1 MRLKLVVA
9 LGTVYLVWG
18 STYLAMAVADRAL
31 PPFLMLSV
39 RFLLAGGALYVW
51 SAWRGDLAADRPGR
65 REWSAA
71 AIAASLLLV
80 VDTGGVAYAVERVP
94 TGQAAL
100 LIASVPLFTA
110 VLDRVFL
117 GTRLPLGAIAGIATG
132 LVGVGLLVGPGGRV
146 DLLGTAV
153 LLGAAFAWASGT
165 VYARGAALPRRPIVS
180 ASLQMLCGGVMLAVL
195 GAATGELSRVRLGA
209 ISAAGIG
216 AIGYL
221 VVFGSIAAFTAFGWL
236 LRHASIP
243 VLSTYSY
250 VNPAVAVALGW
261 LVMGEHVGGKEIA
274 AGLVILASVGL
285 LLFVREPAAP
295 AEPTPESLPRYI
307 RDQEAQAVGVRS
319 VPRLAELRRI
329 SS

>member
-1 MRLKLVVA
+1 MRLKLGAA
-9 LGTVYLVWG
+9 LVTVYLVWG
-18 STYLAMAVADRAL
+18 STYLAMAVADKAL

-39 RFLLAGGALYVW
+39 RFLVAGAALYAW

-71 AIAASLLLV
+71 AIAASLMLV
-80 VDTGGVAYAVERVP
+80 LDTGGVAYAVQRVP

-117 GTRLPLGAIAGIATG
+117 GTRLPLGAVAGIATG
-132 LVGVGLLVGPGGRV
+132 LLGVGLLVGPGGKV
-146 DLLGTAV
+146 DPLGTVV
-153 LLGAAFAWASGT
+153 LLGAAFAWSAGT
-165 VYARGAALPRRPIVS
+165 VYARGAALPRRPMLS

-195 GAATGELSRVRLGA
+195 GSATGELSRVHPGA
-209 ISAAGIG
+209 ISLAGVG

-285 LLFVREPAAP
+285 LLFVREPAAR
-295 AEPTPESLPRYI
+295 AEPTPDSLPPYI
-307 RDQEAQAVGVRS
+307 REQEARAFGLRET
-319 VPRLAELRRI
+319 PRLADLPRV
-329 SS
+329 SA

>member
-1 MRLKLVVA
+1 MRVKLVAA

-18 STYLAMAVADRAL
+18 STYLAMREADRAL

-39 RFLLAGGALYVW
+39 RFLLAGGALYAW

-65 REWSAA
+65 REWTAA
-71 AIAASLLLV
+71 AVAASLLLV
-80 VDTGGVAYAVERVP
+80 ADTGGVAYAVQRVP

-117 GTRLPLGAIAGIATG
+117 GTRLPLGAIAGIAAG
-132 LVGVGLLVGPGGRV
+132 LLGVGLLIGPGGKV
-146 DLLGTAV
+146 DLLGTVV

-165 VYARGAALPRRPIVS
+165 VYARGAALPRRPLVS

-195 GAATGELSRVRLGA
+195 GSATGELSRVRLGA
-209 ISAAGIG
+209 ISPAGVG

-250 VNPAVAVALGW
+250 VNPAVAVVLGW
-261 LVMGEHVGGKEIA
+261 LVLGEPIGGKEIA
-274 AGLVILASVGL
+274 AGLVILASVGM

-295 AEPTPESLPRYI
+295 AEPTAESLPPYI
-307 RDQEAQAVGVRS
+307 REQEAQVVDLPSA
-319 VPRLAELRRI
+319 PRLADLRRI
-329 SS
+329 PA